1 MAEFTEDLYFSTVAE
16 WSAKLKAKQI
26 SSVEL
31 TRAFSA
37 RLERLGPRYNAL
49 ALPLT
54 ERAIRQAKLAD
65 DDIKRDR
72 FRSPLHGIPFGVK
85 DLLTLA
91 GKPTTWGAKP
101 YAAQV
106 FDYDATVIKKL
117 EKAGAVLTG
126 KLAMIELAGCG

>member
-1 MAEFTEDLYFSTVAE
+1 MADFSEDLFFSTITE
-16 WSAKLKAKQI
+16 WNAKLKSKETTAL
-26 SSVEL
+26 EL
-31 TRAFSA
+31 ARAFSA
-37 RLERLGPRYNAL
+37 RLEKLGPRYNAL

-85 DLLTLA
+85 DLLSLA

-117 EKAGAVLTG
+117 EKAGAVLAG
-126 KLAMIELAGCG
+126 KLAMI